1 MIAQNEINEQKEL
14 INKTDYRTVPYK
26 QRAGRILV
34 QIKNGE
40 CTIITDPTVEVK
52 HSWQVYVTG
61 ELKIKLFCFFTVRTI
76 VWVFKV
82 AKNK

>member
-52 HSWQVYVTG
+52 HS
-61 ELKIKLFCFFTVRTI
+61 
-76 VWVFKV
+76 
-82 AKNK
+82 